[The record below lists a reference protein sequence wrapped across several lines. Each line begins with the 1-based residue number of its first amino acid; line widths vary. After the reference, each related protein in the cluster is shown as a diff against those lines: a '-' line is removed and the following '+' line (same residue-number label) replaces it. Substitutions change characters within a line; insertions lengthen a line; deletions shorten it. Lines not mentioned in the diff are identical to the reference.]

1 MRLYVAVAALVISTC
16 SYANSGHLASQYY
29 WYQHLCSMIPECV
42 AEQNAKHEAMK
53 MKRLEREHRLATPSQ
68 PRKRI
73 PEWDL
78 MEERLRAVKILR
90 RTKD

>member
-16 SYANSGHLASQYY
+16 SYANSGNLASQYY
-29 WYQHLCSMIPECV
+29 RYQHLCSMIPECV
-42 AEQNAKHEAMK
+42 AEQNAKREAMK
-53 MKRLEREHRLATPSQ
+53 MKRLERELRLATPSQ

-90 RTKD
+90 GTKD